1 MLLGLYRGFTTV
13 FGPMA
18 PLFLDRRAARGKE
31 DPARRPERLGQAS
44 RPRPTGKL
52 VWIHGASVGEAM
64 SAQILIDRL
73 LALDDTLHVLLTTGT
88 VTSARLFEE
97 RLPPSA
103 IHQFVPIDRPDCVTR
118 FLDHWRPD
126 LAIWLESE
134 LWPNLLDGVAR
145 RSIPAVLA
153 NARLSQRS
161 FSRWSLLP
169 GLARRLIGTFDLVLP
184 GDAKS
189 AERYQ
194 TLGARALGPTG
205 NLKYSAPVLPA
216 DPASVEA
223 LRGAI
228 GDRPVWLAASTHPGE
243 DQQVIDAHTAL
254 AGRFPGL
261 LTIIAPR
268 HVERRPE
275 IAGLIA
281 EAGLD
286 HAVRSAVQ
294 LPDEATDIYLADT
307 LGELGTLF
315 RAVPIVFV
323 GGSLV
328 PIGGHNPLEPAR
340 LGCAILTGPKTEN
353 FADVFAAMEAEDAVQ
368 LVQDGPSLTEA
379 VGELL
384 SDPNRCAA
392 LAKRADQSATAR
404 AAVIDAAMQ
413 ALQPLLSRAG
423 LTP

>member
-13 FGPMA
+13 FGPLA
-18 PLFLDRRAARGKE
+18 PLLLDRRASRGKE

-44 RPRPTGKL
+44 RPRPNGKL

-73 LALDDTLHVLLTTGT
+73 LALDETLNILLTTGT
-88 VTSARLFEE
+88 VTSARLFEK

-103 IHQFVPIDRPDCVTR
+103 IHQFVPIDRPDCVNR

-134 LWPNLLDGVAR
+134 LWPNLLDSVAR

-153 NARLSQRS
+153 NARLSRRS
-161 FSRWSLLP
+161 FSRWSRLP
-169 GLARRLIGTFDLVLP
+169 SLARRLIGTFDLVLP
-184 GDAKS
+184 GDANS

-194 TLGARALGPTG
+194 ALGARTLGPTG

-216 DPASVEA
+216 DPDLVES
-223 LRGAI
+223 LTDAI
-228 GDRPVWLAASTHPGE
+228 GGRPVWLAASTHPGE
-243 DQQVIDAHTAL
+243 DQQVIAAHTAI
-254 AGRFPGL
+254 AEQFKDL

-268 HVERRPE
+268 HVERGAE
-275 IAGLIA
+275 IAGLIG

-286 HAVRSAVQ
+286 HRARSKDQ
-294 LPDEATDIYLADT
+294 LPDETTDVYLADT

-328 PIGGHNPLEPAR
+328 PIGGHNPVEPAR

-368 LVQDGPSLTEA
+368 LVQDGPSLADA

-384 SDPNRCAA
+384 SDP
-392 LAKRADQSATAR
+392 AKCSEQASRAERSATAR

-413 ALQPLLSRAG
+413 SLQPVLSRAG
-423 LTP
+423 LSP